1 MTETPTIQPARHE
14 VALDLVTVEADDG
27 TPLDGA
33 LYAPRGAPAAKTA
46 IALFH
51 GTGGEFYIPLFRALG
66 AGLAARGWPV
76 LALNRRDHGANFGFV
91 TLARGAMDQRA
102 AIDFLAARGA
112 ARIVLGGHSYGTVT
126 VPWYVAKTDDARV
139 PGMLLYA
146 ALGDLRPASVAIC
159 GGPEKYEAYVARA
172 RETVAAGRG
181 DEAFVIPP
189 MVAGY
194 LPMTN
199 SHAVFLDKRGP
210 DSEAAPVELI
220 RRVGDRPS
228 LALRHARDPFPATLP
243 PARAQLEAAN
253 PNLTYVLVA
262 EGEDG
267 PAVPEAHFFA
277 GHEDPVLAHTVDWLS
292 ARGFTP

>member
-1 MTETPTIQPARHE
+1 MIDNPAPRHE
-14 VALDLVTVEADDG
+14 VAIELVTVAADDG

-33 LYAPRGAPAAKTA
+33 LFAPRGGPAAKTG

-51 GTGGEFYIPLFRALG
+51 GTGGEFYNPLFRALG

-91 TLARGAMDQRA
+91 TLARGAMDQSA
-102 AIDFLAARGA
+102 AVDRLIAAGA
-112 ARIVLGGHSYGTVT
+112 ERVVLGGHSFGTVT

-139 PGMLLYA
+139 CGMLLYA

-159 GGPEKYEAYVARA
+159 GGQERYDAYVAEA
-172 RETVAAGRG
+172 REAVAAGRG

-199 SHAVFLDKRGP
+199 SYAVFLDKRGP
-210 DSEAAPVELI
+210 DTEAAPVRLI
-220 RRVGDRPS
+220 RDVGDRPM

-243 PARAQLEAAN
+243 PAREQLEAAN
-253 PNLTYVLVA
+253 PNLAYVLLEDA
-262 EGEDG
+262 EGG
-267 PAVPEAHFFA
+267 PMFPEAHFFA
-277 GHEDPVLAHTVDWLS
+277 GCEADVLAHSVAWLS
-292 ARGFTP
+292 RYGFTP